1 MESINFIT
9 FIQDRY
15 IFWLFQGL
23 LIIFTLV
30 GILTEFLNSNSGKV
44 VTRGAQSRNIFYIIY
59 GILSV
64 VFLAII
70 QVTSQARE
78 YKVFITI
85 VDLLL
90 LMYLCFFNSWSRNK
104 IMGLYI
110 KFESKVEKL

>member
-1 MESINFIT
+1 MESINIIT
-9 FIQDRY
+9 MTQDKY

-23 LIIFTLV
+23 LVIFTII
-30 GILTEFLNSNSGKV
+30 GILVEFSNSNSGRV
-44 VTRGAQSRNIFYIIY
+44 VTRGSQSRNIFYVIY

-64 VFLAII
+64 IFLSII
-70 QVTSQARE
+70 QVTSEAKE
-78 YKVFITI
+78 YKVIITI